1 MPGFPLMID
10 ARPLTSRTSTEVCD
24 ELEKLVAFFEALQSE
39 GCAIGETN
47 RIKRI
52 HSDRAGEFTAPYFSR
67 FLANHKTIHHS
78 FTSGYDPQSNGNAE
92 RSVGLIK
99 SLAARSLCTSG
110 LDSTYWS
117 YAVRYAAQSLLCQA
131 LQIRQ
136 KSLPFG
142 ASVVAQVLGHRDV
155 KFLSHDH

>member
-10 ARPLTSRTSTEVCD
+10 ACPLTSRTSTEVCD
-24 ELEKLVAFFEALQSE
+24 ELGKLVAFLEALQSE
-39 GCAIGETN
+39 GFAIGETS

-52 HSDRAGEFTAPYFSR
+52 QSDRAGEFTAPYFSR

-78 FTSGYDPQSNGNAE
+78 LTSGYDPQSNGTAE
-92 RSVGLIK
+92 RSIGLIK
-99 SLAARSLCTSG
+99 SLAARCFCTSG

-117 YAVRYAAQSLLCQA
+117 YAIRYAAQSLLCQA

-136 KSLPFG
+136 KSLP
-142 ASVVAQVLGHRDV
+142 LGSSCGRPS
-155 KFLSHDH
+155 LRT